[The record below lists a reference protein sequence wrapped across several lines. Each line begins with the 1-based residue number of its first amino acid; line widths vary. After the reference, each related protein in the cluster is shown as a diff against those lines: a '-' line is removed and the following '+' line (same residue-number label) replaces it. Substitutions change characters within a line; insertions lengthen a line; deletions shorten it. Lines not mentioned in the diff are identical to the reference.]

1 MTSEFEIIQRHFN
14 KKTKHTILG
23 IGDDAAIIKIQKNY
37 ELVVSSDMLVEN
49 IHFQKKTDPS
59 RLGWKSLA
67 VNLSDIASM
76 GAKAKKILSRFFQVC
91 RKVWG

>member
-37 ELVVSSDMLVEN
+37 ELVVSSDMLIEN
-49 IHFQKKTDPS
+49 IHFQKK
-59 RLGWKSLA
+59 LILHVWAG
-67 VNLSDIASM
+67 NLLQLIFQ
-76 GAKAKKILSRFFQVC
+76 ILLQWAQKLNGLLC
-91 RKVWG
+91 RYHCLNLV